1 MPTFNSYFP
10 TGYQPVQMQ
19 QVQPQNNTNSIIWV
33 QGESGAKAYP
43 VAPNMSVLLMDSES
57 STFYIKTTDNSGMPL
72 PLRTFDYSER
82 GQQSTEKPQAS
93 AIVDMD
99 YITRE
104 EFERR
109 LDELKI
115 KTKKKKVEIEEEDDD

>member
-1 MPTFNSYFP
+1 MPTYNSYFP
-10 TGYQPVQMQ
+10 TGYQPMQVQ
-19 QVQPQNNTNSIIWV
+19 QVPTQNNANSIIWV

-72 PLRTFDYSER
+72 PLRIFDYSER

-109 LDELKI
+109 INELKI
-115 KTKKKKVEIEEEDDD
+115 KNKKKKVEIEEEDDD